1 MRNLYEWI
9 EEFLILQSDISLEK
23 TVVLVN
29 AMNWF
34 CESM

>member
-29 AMNWF
+29 AMN
-34 CESM
+34 